1 MKGSKGR
8 AALFDA
14 ALDVS
19 VSAPNHVFIHGR
31 GVTAEL
37 GGSVHV
43 GGTTNAPVPKGAF
56 SLYQGKLAVLGKTL
70 TFTKGN
76 LSFNGDLA
84 PELDFAAE
92 ISASD
97 ITAQVGISGPAAAP
111 VFAFTSQPE
120 LPQDEI
126 LSRILFQKTSGSL
139 STSQALQLAEVAAQF
154 ARGGE
159 GTMDRMRRSLGVDSL
174 DVSAG
179 AGGPMVGAS
188 RAIGDR
194 LSVGVRTGASANQS
208 GVSANVDVTRHIR
221 VESDVDATGATSVG
235 VGTRFEW

>member
-1 MKGSKGR
+1 
-8 AALFDA
+8 
-14 ALDVS
+14 
-19 VSAPNHVFIHGR
+19 
-31 GVTAEL
+31 
-37 GGSVHV
+37 
-43 GGTTNAPVPKGAF
+43 
-56 SLYQGKLAVLGKTL
+56 L

-92 ISASD
+92 VQASD

-111 VFAFTSQPE
+111 VFAFRSQPE

-126 LSRILFQKTSGSL
+126 LSRILFQKASGSL
-139 STSQALQLAEVAAQF
+139 TTSQALQLAGAAAQF
-154 ARGGE
+154 ASGGE
-159 GTMDRMRRSLGVDSL
+159 GTVDRMRRSLGVDSL
-174 DVSAG
+174 DVGAG

-194 LSVGVRTGASANQS
+194 LSVGVRTGASPSQS
-208 GVSANVDVTRHIR
+208 GLSANVDVTRHIR
-221 VESDVDATGATSVG
+221 VESDVDAKGSTSVG